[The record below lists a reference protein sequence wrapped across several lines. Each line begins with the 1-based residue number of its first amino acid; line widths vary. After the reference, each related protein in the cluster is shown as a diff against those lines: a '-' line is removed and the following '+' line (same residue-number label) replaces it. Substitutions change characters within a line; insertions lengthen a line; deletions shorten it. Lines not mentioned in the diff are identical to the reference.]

1 MKKKLNTST
10 LSKSSTKFNERLTIQ
25 VTDRFSETYT
35 VEINKYFKTTDVQK
49 MIVDYLA
56 FKEELPNL
64 VSDLELIKD
73 ATFLFPA
80 LLVKYFTSIP
90 LSDEILE
97 LISGVETLVDLEVL
111 DQVVGA
117 LPKEE
122 VERVNALIKKMTD
135 NLPLANQ
142 LLGLENQ
149 EEQGSQELQAKE

>member
-1 MKKKLNTST
+1 MMTKKLTTST

-25 VTDRFSETYT
+25 VSDRFSETYT

-49 MIVDYLA
+49 LIVDYLA

-73 ATFLFPA
+73 TTFLFPA

-90 LSDEILE
+90 LSDDILE

-122 VERVNALIKKMTD
+122 VERVNVLIKKMTD

-149 EEQGSQELQAKE
+149 EEQAKE